1 MKSVAQMSCAGL
13 CRFLPLTCA
22 PRTIAG
28 IWSPWG
34 KKDGSLSV
42 QVCGHVAGLHARPSL
57 VKVDVQMMTARK
69 SSATEYC
76 RGTCCFT
83 RKVRM
88 L

>member
-42 QVCGHVAGLHARPSL
+42 QVCGHVAGLHARPCL
-57 VKVDVQMMTARK
+57 VKLGISLMNARK
-69 SSATEYC
+69 SGATEQC
-76 RGTCCFT
+76 RGT
-83 RKVRM
+83 M
-88 L
+88 LFYT